1 MMVPFGPYAPDK
13 PARLNDGITRTASG
27 VYPMPDGYRPI
38 GQWAQ
43 IIPALAAAPKG
54 GASFT
59 SPQGVSTII
68 AGTSTGLYRGLT
80 SGFTLLG
87 SGYSIQGDG
96 RWRFAQF
103 GGLAIA
109 TNGADAMQKIDLT
122 DFSIAPLGGAPPK
135 FEMLAVVKDFLV
147 GGVMNGNIQALAWS
161 AINNAEG
168 WTFGTNQSDYQ
179 IMPSGGRITGILSGE
194 FGVILQR
201 NRICRMDYVG
211 GNTIFEI
218 NEVSSNIGCVSVHTV
233 AQWGRLGFFWSDQGP
248 MMWDGAEIVPIGEE
262 VITRT
267 IQAAYDKDDW
277 ASISTAIDPV
287 NGVVKWALPD
297 KIIGYNWKI
306 KGGRWFTAPYVS
318 PIMFGGVTR
327 DISID
332 EQDVSIGATD
342 DVIDTTGL
350 ISLDDSSYQGG
361 DPRLYVFSGSYA
373 LGAFTGTP
381 MAATLELGD
390 MELFSGRRA
399 DMRWVRPET
408 DAVSGM
414 TLTLSHKD
422 RLGDSLTNDSY
433 TSLTTSGDMPVRTS
447 GRYVRPKLAFAAGVT
462 WTYVKGL
469 DLTAKIGAGR

>member
-1 MMVPFGPYAPDK
+1 
-13 PARLNDGITRTASG
+13 
-27 VYPMPDGYRPI
+27 MPDGYRPI

-43 IIPALAAAPKG
+43 IISALPAAPRG

-59 SPQGVSTII
+59 SPQGVSSII
-68 AGTSTGLYRGLT
+68 AGTSTALYRGLT
-80 SGFTLLG
+80 GGFTSIG
-87 SGYSIQGDG
+87 TGYSLQDNG

-109 TNGADAMQKIDLT
+109 TNGADAMQKIDLA
-122 DFSIAPLGGAPPK
+122 DFTVSVLGGSPPK

-168 WTFGTNQSDYQ
+168 WTFGTDQSDYQ
-179 IMPSGGRITGILSGE
+179 IMPSGGKITGILSGE

-201 NRICRMDYVG
+201 SRICRMDYVG

-248 MMWDGAEIVPIGEE
+248 MMWDGSQIVPIGEE

-267 IQAAYDKDDW
+267 IQSLYDKDDW
-277 ASISTAIDPV
+277 PSISTAIDPI
-287 NGVVKWALPD
+287 NGVVIWALPD
-297 KIIGYNWKI
+297 QMIGYNWKI
-306 KGGRWFTAPYVS
+306 PEAGAGSPCPMSRRSSSAASRATFRSTSKTRQSAQPTMTLTARLWFRWTIQAS
-318 PIMFGGVTR
+318 
-327 DISID
+327 
-332 EQDVSIGATD
+332 GAAIPGCTCSM
-342 DVIDTTGL
+342 V
-350 ISLDDSSYQGG
+350 
-361 DPRLYVFSGSYA
+361 R
-373 LGAFTGTP
+373 
-381 MAATLELGD
+381 
-390 MELFSGRRA
+390 
-399 DMRWVRPET
+399 MRWARSPARQWRRRSRSGIWSCSRAGVPICAGCVPRRMRFQ
-408 DAVSGM
+408 GM
-414 TLTLSHKD
+414 TLTLSYKQ

-447 GRYVRPKLAFAAGVT
+447 GRYVRPKLVYAAGTT
-462 WTYVKGL
+462 WTYAKGL